1 MLAMLLNWKAKLA
14 ILVFAIAAAYGW
26 HYITLENAVENAIQ
40 YVQYENYKYTVKLQ
54 EQNRETKEALELE
67 NKRIREEA
75 DEKLKLSDGKYRDL
89 SEWVRKQ
96 PKLPTTTSGSNSAN
110 STADNDKEDI
120 SEDVIGRLRRS
131 HAQDL
136 AGYAKVTQDIAIEL
150 KMCYDWNDSVR
161 KIVDDHNSRIT
172 KIK

>member
-1 MLAMLLNWKAKLA
+1 MLAKLLNWKAKLA
-14 ILVFAIAAAYGW
+14 IFLFVITAAYGW

-54 EQNRETKEALELE
+54 EYNRETKDALEKE
-67 NKRIREEA
+67 NQRIREEA

-96 PKLPTTTSGSNSAN
+96 PKLSTSTTGSNPTD
-110 STADNDKEDI
+110 TATRNDKEDI
-120 SEDVIGRLRRS
+120 AEDVIGRLRRS

-136 AGYAKVTQDIAIEL
+136 AGYAKVTQDLAIEL

-161 KIVDDHNSRIT
+161 KIVDLHNAGIT

>member
-1 MLAMLLNWKAKLA
+1 MLKYLLNWQTKLA
-14 ILVFAIAAAYGW
+14 VFLFVCAAAIGW
-26 HYITLENAVENAIQ
+26 HKITLDNAVENAVQ

-54 EQNRETKEALELE
+54 EYNRETKDALEKE

-96 PKLPTTTSGSNSAN
+96 PKLSASTTGSNPTD
-110 STADNDKEDI
+110 TATRDGKEDI
-120 SEDVIGRLRRS
+120 GEDVIGRLRRS

-136 AGYAKVTQDIAIEL
+136 AGYSKVTQDLAIEL

-161 KIVDDHNSRIT
+161 KIVDDHNAGIT